1 MILVEIKNAMF
12 EALDFLKLFGGFVYL
27 LMGGDLLVRGALG
40 LARETNISPMV
51 VGLTVVAMG
60 TSAPELMVSTFSA
73 LSGYP
78 GIAIG
83 NVVGSNIANV
93 LLVLGVPVL
102 IHPIICDQ
110 EGLGKQMGLMIA
122 VSVLFI
128 LLCLFQPITFW
139 AGAMLVAILLAFLI
153 SATRGS
159 SLMPGLED
167 AEEELER
174 VLGLP
179 SSSATIML
187 FIGLGVI
194 ALPLGADLIVEGGI
208 GLASSWG
215 IPETVIG
222 LSLIAL
228 GTSLPEL
235 STTVIAA
242 LHKNSDVAIGNVI
255 GSNLFNIL
263 AILGITAMMID
274 IPVDPSFLR
283 FDLWVMLG
291 SAIILWLFVLSKAK
305 IGRVAG
311 SFFLAGYLGYIY
323 LIF

>member
-1 MILVEIKNAMF
+1 MVEAV
-12 EALDFLKLFGGFVYL
+12 DFLKLFGGFVYL

-40 LARETNISPMV
+40 LARESNIPPV
-51 VGLTVVAMG
+51 IVGMTVVAMG

-93 LLVLGVPVL
+93 LLVIGVPVL
-102 IHPIICDQ
+102 IHPIACDQ
-110 EGLGKQMGLMIA
+110 EGLARQTSLMIA
-122 VSVLFI
+122 VSLLFI
-128 LLCLFQPITFW
+128 VLCVFEPIGFLEGLLLVFILICF
-139 AGAMLVAILLAFLI
+139 LVAT
-153 SATRGS
+153 TRGATV
-159 SLMPGLED
+159 LPGLDD

-174 VLGLP
+174 VLGMP
-179 SSSATIML
+179 SSKGAIT
-187 FIGLGVI
+187 FFVVLGIV
-194 ALPLGADLIVEGGI
+194 ALPLGADLVVEGAA

-215 IPETVIG
+215 VSEAVIG

-242 LHKNSDVAIGNVI
+242 LHKSSDVAIGNVV

-263 AILGITAMMID
+263 AILGITALLVD
-274 IPVDPSFLR
+274 IPVESSFLK
-283 FDLWVMLG
+283 FDVWVMFVA
-291 SAIILWLFVLSKAK
+291 SIIVWVFVLARAT
-305 IGRVAG
+305 IGRITG
-311 SFFLAGYLGYIY
+311 LLFLAGYAAYMWA
-323 LIF
+323 IFQF

>member
-1 MILVEIKNAMF
+1 
-12 EALDFLKLFGGFVYL
+12 
-27 LMGGDLLVRGALG
+27 
-40 LARETNISPMV
+40 
-51 VGLTVVAMG
+51 
-60 TSAPELMVSTFSA
+60 
-73 LSGYP
+73 
-78 GIAIG
+78 
-83 NVVGSNIANV
+83 
-93 LLVLGVPVL
+93 
-102 IHPIICDQ
+102 
-110 EGLGKQMGLMIA
+110 
-122 VSVLFI
+122 
-128 LLCLFQPITFW
+128 
-139 AGAMLVAILLAFLI
+139 
-153 SATRGS
+153 
-159 SLMPGLED
+159 MPGLDD

-179 SSSATIML
+179 SYPITIVL

-215 IPETVIG
+215 IKESVIG

-263 AILGITAMMID
+263 AILGITAMLTD
-274 IPVDPSFLR
+274 IPVDASFLR

-291 SAIILWLFVLSKAK
+291 AAVVLWLFVLLKAR
-305 IGRVAG
+305 IGRIAG
-311 SFFLAGYLGYIY
+311 GLFLAAYAGYMY